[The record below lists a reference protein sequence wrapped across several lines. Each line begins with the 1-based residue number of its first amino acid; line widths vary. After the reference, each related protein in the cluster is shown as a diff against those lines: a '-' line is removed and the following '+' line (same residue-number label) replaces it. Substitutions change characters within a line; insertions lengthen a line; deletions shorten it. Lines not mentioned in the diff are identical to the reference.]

1 MNRFA
6 AIDLGT
12 NTFHMIIVEK
22 TKNNEINLLLRQRFF
37 VKLADKGFKTI
48 NDKAAKRGLNAIKD
62 FKTNLDK
69 YNVKSYKAY
78 ATSIFRRADNGIDF
92 AKRIEKEIGIKVKI
106 IDGSK
111 ESQLIFKGAK
121 AAQALTPDYN
131 LIMDIGGGSV
141 EFIITN
147 DQDIIFNKSFPIG
160 ILELYHSF
168 EHKEPFNNNSLKTIE
183 NFLIAQTTELIKQLK
198 KYKIKSMVGT
208 AGSFEVLKNLKNYY
222 KNDDLFEMQPK
233 KFNEF
238 FKSIAFT
245 TYEQRLEISEI
256 PKERKRLIIYAFV
269 LIDFLLKISQA
280 KTLRVTS
287 YGMKEGMIWEM
298 ANSII

>member
-22 TKNNEINLLLRQRFF
+22 TQNNEIKLLFRQRVF
-37 VKLADKGFKTI
+37 VKLADEGFKTI
-48 NDKAAKRGLNAIKD
+48 NDKAAERGLNAIKD
-62 FKTNLDK
+62 FKTNLNK
-69 YNVKSYKAY
+69 FNVKTYKAY

-92 AKRIEKEIGIKVKI
+92 AKRIEKEIGIKVEI
-106 IDGSK
+106 IDGAK
-111 ESQLIFKGAK
+111 ESQLIFAGTK

-147 DQDIIFNKSFPIG
+147 GQNIIFNKSFPIG
-160 ILELYHSF
+160 ILELYHRF
-168 EHKEPFNNNSLKTIE
+168 EHKHPFNNQSLKSIE

-208 AGSFEVLKNLKNYY
+208 AGSFDVLKNLKNYY
-222 KNDDLFEMQPK
+222 KNDDLFELQPK

-238 FKSIAFT
+238 YKTIAFT
-245 TYEQRLEISEI
+245 SYEQRLEIQEI
-256 PKERKRLIIYAFV
+256 PKERKRLIIYAFA
-269 LIDFLLKISQA
+269 IINFSLKISQA
-280 KTLRVTS
+280 ETLRVTS
-287 YGMKEGMIWEM
+287 FGMKEGMIWEM
-298 ANSII
+298 TNSTA